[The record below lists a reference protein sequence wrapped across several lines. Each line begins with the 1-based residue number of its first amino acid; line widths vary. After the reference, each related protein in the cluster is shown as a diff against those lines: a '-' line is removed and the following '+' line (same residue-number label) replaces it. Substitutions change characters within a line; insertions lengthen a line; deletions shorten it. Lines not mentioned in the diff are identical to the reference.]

1 MHFSP
6 NGKEY
11 YEDMLKAGV
20 GTDMSVKEVKEYL
33 QNKMLEIYQEMT
45 TLIQE
50 NPDLANITNL
60 NDVKY
65 SDFTS
70 VSETLD
76 YLKTAINT
84 DFPKIDN
91 LNYEIITVPDAWK
104 DNFSPAAYL
113 QGK

>member
-84 DFPKIDN
+84 DFPK
-91 LNYEIITVPDAWK
+91 LII
-104 DNFSPAAYL
+104 
-113 QGK
+113 